1 MKLNE
6 NEIKNVVYSSVKKIL
21 NENLFYRTRP
31 EGKPQ
36 KASDVITGNG
46 WTARTVK
53 KDENEI
59 TIRCYH
65 NSDSLFGYDEPL
77 PFDELVEDLN
87 IYFEDKGSPLR
98 AEGEETE
105 HGAFITVRKVR

>member
-6 NEIKNVVYSSVKKIL
+6 SEIQNVVYSAVKKII
-21 NENLFYRTRP
+21 NEGILYRTRP

-36 KASDVITGNG
+36 KASEVITGNG
-46 WTARTVK
+46 WIARTVK
-53 KDENEI
+53 KDANSI
-59 TIRCYH
+59 TMRCYT
-65 NSDSLFGYDEPL
+65 NSDSLFGFDEPL

-98 AEGEETE
+98 ATGEETE
-105 HGAFITVRKVR
+105 NGAFITVKKVR